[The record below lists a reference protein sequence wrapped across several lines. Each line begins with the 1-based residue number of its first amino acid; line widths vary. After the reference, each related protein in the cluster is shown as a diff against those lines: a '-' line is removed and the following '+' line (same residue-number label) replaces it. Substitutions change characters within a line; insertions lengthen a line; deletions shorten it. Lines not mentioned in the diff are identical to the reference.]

1 MERRSD
7 PIDCEGKNRI
17 GHEFYSCQFEPFDE
31 TGFSRWG
38 VKGGPQ
44 GLKPVSHARFDGTT
58 TSRALPSRGVGP
70 MQWWVRST
78 ANARSLDYTNRLAS
92 ESICFARNDIS
103 WGRAG
108 TMPVWSRIADA

>member
-17 GHEFYSCQFEPFDE
+17 GHEFYSCQFEPFNE

-58 TSRALPSRGVGP
+58 TSRALPVVVLAQCNGGFVQPQTPGLSTTRTDSQASRFASLEMTFLGGGP
-70 MQWWVRST
+70 EQCLFG
-78 ANARSLDYTNRLAS
+78 AA
-92 ESICFARNDIS
+92 
-103 WGRAG
+103 
-108 TMPVWSRIADA
+108 

>member
-17 GHEFYSCQFEPFDE
+17 GHEFYSCQFEPFNE

-70 MQWWVRST
+70 MQWCWPNAMVGSFNRKRQVSRLHEPTRKRVDLLRSK
-78 ANARSLDYTNRLAS
+78 
-92 ESICFARNDIS
+92 
-103 WGRAG
+103 
-108 TMPVWSRIADA
+108 